1 VPDYKK
7 NHIFMKNSWWLTVA
21 LLLSSLVVKAQED
34 IEIDSTGVIN
44 LNNAVITG
52 QYSAQSIDKSI
63 YQVEVISAD
72 DIKNFAGNTVADVLN
87 QNLNLLIIPNP
98 KSGDSQ
104 ADIMGLTG
112 DYVKVL
118 VDNIPLVGDSGMG
131 NSIDLTK
138 INLDNVER
146 IEIVKGSMGVDY
158 GNNALGGVIN
168 IITKKNLKNKWRIN
182 ATVQEETVGN
192 EYDWYE
198 DGGLSKG
205 KGRHIQAL
213 EIGHKFSDKWNI
225 SAGINHNDFQGF
237 WDRKKGKEHMI
248 NDTLRGYEWLP
259 KEQWNANGILN
270 YHTKNFRAFYKLSY
284 LNEEINSYNSNV
296 KLVNLANGARTFHAD
311 DRDYF
316 TTRWTHHLNIH
327 SKLFN
332 KILYNGD
339 FSYQTQERKFED
351 YVYDV
356 PTRTEVSRKDELV
369 YLSTKSFYSRGTF
382 SNFLDKQNIDFQV
395 GYEIDNI
402 KGFANAFAGSFGFE
416 DDVDKKINTY
426 AGFAS
431 AEFHTHSGFSLRPG
445 FRASFNNKFDP
456 QYNYSLSGKYNL
468 TPQSNIRAVIGTANR
483 YPNFEELYTNTIDA
497 NHEIMGDEN
506 LMPEKGYSSSIQ
518 WNHRLRSGDI
528 KLENNLSTTYINLDD
543 KIELVNTIPGTANYK
558 YMSLDKFQSWGVS
571 TGHHLKWRNLNVNAG
586 ASLFGT
592 SKSLYSSSFSSDNN
606 IEDEFRYTF
615 QANASA
621 NYTIPKWA
629 ATFSVYYKYT
639 GKTTEYVMDI
649 TNSTPE
655 NTLYRLG
662 EREGFSLMD
671 ASVRKGFFK
680 DRFEVTL
687 GARNIFDLTSVRNT
701 IIGETGHGEA
711 SPTQALFYGRSYFLK
726 LNYNL
731 EF

>member
-1 VPDYKK
+1 
-7 NHIFMKNSWWLTVA
+7 MKNSWWIFGTCMFLFQIA
-21 LLLSSLVVKAQED
+21 GAQQDEPT
-34 IEIDSTGVIN
+34 DSTDVVG
-44 LNNAVITG
+44 LNNVVITG
-52 QYSAQSIDKSI
+52 QYSVQSVDKSI
-63 YQVEVISAD
+63 YQVEVISAE
-72 DIKNFAGNTVADVLN
+72 DIKNQAGNTVADVLN
-87 QNLNLLIIPNP
+87 QNLNILIIPDS

-158 GNNALGGVIN
+158 GNNALGGIIN
-168 IITKKNLKNKWRIN
+168 IITKKNVKNKWRAN
-182 ATVQEETVGN
+182 ATLQEETVGN

-198 DGGLSKG
+198 GGGISKG

-213 EIGHKFSDKWNI
+213 EIGRKISDNWNV
-225 SAGINHNDFQGF
+225 SAGVNRNDFQGF
-237 WDRKKGKEHMI
+237 WDKRKGKKYMV
-248 NDTLRGYEWLP
+248 NDNLRGYEWLP
-259 KEQWNANGILN
+259 KEQWNAYGILN

-284 LNEEINSYNSNV
+284 LNEEINYYSSNISQV
-296 KLVNLANGARTFHAD
+296 SLGNGNHTFHAD

-316 TTRWTHHLNIH
+316 TARWAHHLNIN

-332 KILYNGD
+332 RILYNGD

-351 YVYDV
+351 YVYDI
-356 PTRTEVSRKDELV
+356 PTRAEISRKDELV

-382 SNFLDKQNIDFQV
+382 SNFLNNQNIGFQV

-402 KGFANAFAGSFGFE
+402 KGFANEFAGSFGFE

-431 AEFHTHSGFSLRPG
+431 AEFHTNSGLSLRPG
-445 FRASFNNKFDP
+445 FRVSYNNKFDP
-456 QYNYSLSGKYNL
+456 QYSYSLSAKYDL
-468 TPQSNIRAVIGTANR
+468 SQRSNIRAVMGTANR
-483 YPNFEELYTNTIDA
+483 YPNFEELYTHTIDA
-497 NHEIMGDEN
+497 NHEILGDEN
-506 LMPEKGYSSSIQ
+506 LMPERGYSTSIQ
-518 WNHRLRSGDI
+518 WNHHLKSGNL
-528 KLENNLSTTYINLDD
+528 KLENNISTTYINLDN
-543 KIELVNTIPGTANYK
+543 KIELVNTVPAAANYK
-558 YMSLDKFQSWGVS
+558 YMSLDKFRSWGIS
-571 TGHHLKWRNLNVNAG
+571 TDHRLNWRNLNINLG
-586 ASLFGT
+586 ASVFGT
-592 SKSLYSSSFSSDNN
+592 SKSLYSNSFSSDNN

-615 QANASA
+615 QANTSA

-629 ATFSVYYKYT
+629 VTFSVYYKYT

-680 DRFEVTL
+680 NRFEVTL
-687 GARNIFDLTSVRNT
+687 GARNILDLTSVKNT
-701 IIGETGHGEA
+701 IIAETGHGEA
-711 SPTQALFYGRSYFLK
+711 APTQALFYGRSYFLK